1 MRRYLSITLMLICG
15 FAQTSPALSPSTQDE
30 IIDEEYAVYAAL
42 FGENRKVAV
51 IQTSEYRDTS
61 ELWEEIKRE
70 EATKNSFSKIGFS
83 NSLSQ
88 STIRDY
94 NARCGQEKSAIRNP
108 QSAIENARKTNHPL
122 SGRGP
127 RPRGQGHQ
135 LRQSD

>member
-94 NARCGQEKSAIRNP
+94 ISRNHHLRPLKNLFKTDARCIIVSRAE
-108 QSAIENARKTNHPL
+108 IEEL
-122 SGRGP
+122 YI
-127 RPRGQGHQ
+127 
-135 LRQSD
+135 